1 MKRKEIVD
9 RGRLRRVPEGFGW
22 VDHRLVRDG
31 HVRGRSGG
39 ALALYL
45 FLVTVADGDGVSYYS
60 DETLCGHLGLSQKDL
75 IRFRRELVES
85 GLVAWSRPFYQVLAL
100 PRAGEDKPDV
110 NDEQRISHD
119 GGDRPASGDGGAVR
133 IGEVLEKM
141 MGGRKNDR
149 L

>member
-60 DETLCGHLGLSQKDL
+60 DETLCGHLGLSQQDL
-75 IRFRRELVES
+75 FRFRRELVES

-100 PRAGEDKPDV
+100 PRAGEDRPEF
-110 NDEQRISHD
+110 NDGPRIPHD
-119 GGDRPASGDGGAVR
+119 GGDRPASGDDGAVR

>member
-1 MKRKEIVD
+1 MLRKEIVD
-9 RGRLRRVPEGFGW
+9 RVRLRRVPDGFGW
-22 VDHRLVRDG
+22 VDHRFVREG

-60 DETLCGHLGLSQKDL
+60 DETLCGHLGFGPDELT
-75 IRFRRELVES
+75 RFRSELVKS

-100 PRAGEDKPDV
+100 PDV
-110 NDEQRISHD
+110 RETEMDVKDAPNGVC
-119 GGDRPASGDGGAVR
+119 GGVVGIGAVL
-133 IGEVLEKM
+133 GKM
-141 MGGRKNDR
+141 LGGNKNDR

>member
-1 MKRKEIVD
+1 MKRKEVVD

-45 FLVTVADGDGVSYYS
+45 FPVTVADGDGVSYYS
-60 DETLCGHLGLSQKDL
+60 DETLCGHLGFNLYDL
-75 IRFRRELVES
+75 GKFRRELVES

-100 PRAGEDKPDV
+100 PRAGDRPDFRGSP
-110 NDEQRISHD
+110 QKSHN
-119 GGDRPASGDGGAVR
+119 GGDCLASGSDGVVG
-133 IGEVLEKM
+133 IGEVLGKM
-141 MGGRKNDR
+141 MGGCKNDR

>member
-9 RGRLRRVPEGFGW
+9 RCRLRRVPEGVGW
-22 VDHRLVRDG
+22 VDHRFVRDG

-60 DETLCGHLGLSQKDL
+60 DETLCGHLGLNLYDL
-75 IRFRRELVES
+75 SKFRRELVES

-100 PRAGEDKPDV
+100 PRAGENRPDFKETPRKP
-110 NDEQRISHD
+110 HD
-119 GGDRPASGDGGAVR
+119 GGDCMVSGSDGVVG
-133 IGEVLEKM
+133 IGEVLKKM
-141 MGGRKNDR
+141 MGGCKNDR

>member
-9 RGRLRRVPEGFGW
+9 RVRLRHVSEGFGW

-60 DETLCGHLGLSQKDL
+60 DETLCGHLGFNLHDL
-75 IRFRRELVES
+75 GKFRRELVES
-85 GLVAWSRPFYQVLAL
+85 VLVAWSRPFYQVLAL
-100 PRAGEDKPDV
+100 PSAGENRPGLKEAPL
-110 NDEQRISHD
+110 IPHD
-119 GGDRPASGDGGAVR
+119 GGGRLVPGNDGVVG
-133 IGEVLEKM
+133 IGEVLGRM
-141 MGGRKNDR
+141 MGGCKNDR

>member
-1 MKRKEIVD
+1 MLRKEIMD
-9 RGRLRRVPEGFGW
+9 RVRLRRVPDGFGW
-22 VDHRLVRDG
+22 VDHRFVREG
-31 HVRGRSGG
+31 HVRGRRGG

-60 DETLCGHLGLSQKDL
+60 DETLCGHLGFGPDELT
-75 IRFRRELVES
+75 RFRSELVKS

-100 PRAGEDKPDV
+100 PDV
-110 NDEQRISHD
+110 RESRMDVKATPLGAC
-119 GGDRPASGDGGAVR
+119 GGHRPSGNGGVVG

-141 MGGRKNDR
+141 IGGNKNDR

>member
-60 DETLCGHLGLSQKDL
+60 DETLCGHLGFNLYDLSK
-75 IRFRRELVES
+75 FRGELVES
-85 GLVAWSRPFYQVLAL
+85 WLVAWSRPFYQVLAL
-100 PRAGEDKPDV
+100 PCAGEDRPDFK
-110 NDEQRISHD
+110 EAPRIPHEI
-119 GGDRPASGDGGAVR
+119 GDRLVSGNDGVVGIGA
-133 IGEVLEKM
+133 VLEKM
-141 MGGRKNDR
+141 MGGCKNDR

>member
-1 MKRKEIVD
+1 MLRKEIVD
-9 RGRLRRVPEGFGW
+9 RVRLRRVPDGFGW
-22 VDHRLVRDG
+22 VDHRFVREG

-60 DETLCGHLGLSQKDL
+60 DETLCGHLGFIPDELN
-75 IRFRRELVES
+75 RFRNELVKS

-100 PRAGEDKPDV
+100 PDV
-110 NDEQRISHD
+110 RETGMDVKDVPSGVC
-119 GGDRPASGDGGAVR
+119 GGHRPSGNGGVVG

-141 MGGRKNDR
+141 IGGNKNDR